1 MSTEQQIKEDEGIEN
16 ILKNLE
22 EIKSIGI
29 SINET
34 LVSQSEQLDNINTN
48 VDKTTDTMISS
59 NNVISNIELKSY
71 YSKLLPSIGLGVC
84 LIPVIGIKLGA
95 IVSLSTFII
104 SKL

>member
-1 MSTEQQIKEDEGIEN
+1 VSTQQKIKEDEGIEN

-29 SINET
+29 SINEN
-34 LVSQSEQLDNINTN
+34 LVSQGEQLDNINTN
-48 VDKTTDTMISS
+48 VDRTADTMVSS
-59 NNVISNIELKSY
+59 NQVISNIEMKSY

-84 LIPVIGIKLGA
+84 LIPVVGIKIGA
-95 IVSLSTFII
+95 VVSLSTFII